1 MNAYRQCDDV
11 NVDVDAKEFTTLQT
25 TELDDSRLATELLF
39 EC

>member
-1 MNAYRQCDDV
+1 MPRQCDDV

-25 TELDDSRLATELLF
+25 TELDDSRLATTELLL